1 MGCRRARGC
10 GIPTS
15 TAGRARRLEIL
26 RTIGLPDCVFTRA
39 AAGETLTCGLA
50 AFIKARAALLTSGEP
65 YSGRGIKFLL
75 FVRTG
80 AAWRISAF
88 AWEDERPGLEI
99 TVQPR
104 RYPSSRPRCGSRTVP
119 TTHR

>member
-26 RTIGLPDCVFTRA
+26 RTIGLHDCVITRST
-39 AAGETLTCGLA
+39 AGETPTWGLD
-50 AFIKARAALLTSGEP
+50 AFIEPRAALLTSGEP
-65 YSGRGIKFLL
+65 YSGRGIKFLQL
-75 FVRTG
+75 VRNDAG
-80 AAWRISAF
+80 WRIGAF

-99 TVQPR
+99 PETWF
-104 RYPSSRPRCGSRTVP
+104 S
-119 TTHR
+119 